1 MARKFE
7 VLKLLSEV
15 DKWSQKYML
24 YRKGAALFI
33 GLLVLSVVIFFFNL
47 PSVKISTTCLVFCFI
62 AVIGIRWCL
71 AKMDEFKS
79 LYVNTVPMID
89 PERDFSEE
97 KGFHDLDDS
106 IQESVSSV
114 EEVMDS
120 FVSDEESIEAI
131 APEDF
136 SELAKDE
143 VEATEEITDLTEV
156 EVTGEITDLT
166 EVEVTGE
173 ITDLTEV
180 EVTEEIT
187 DLTEVEVTEE
197 ITDLTEVEATEE
209 ITDLTEV
216 EVTEEITDLTE
227 VEATEEITDL
237 TEVEVTEEITDL
249 TEVKV
254 SEEGS
259 PLEHENEVVSGSVEP
274 VSIEDEILLTV
285 TQMIK
290 TEYDLMDELT
300 VKMVGNYFTIY
311 TNKKVLLRCK
321 LTGRKQYILTHL
333 SQEEVEGLGLDFE
346 APSKSESYTSRVTFK
361 SLAVLKELDSYILET
376 YKQIH
381 KL

>member
-156 EVTGEITDLT
+156 EVTEEITDLT

-187 DLTEVEVTEE
+187 DLTEVE
-197 ITDLTEVEATEE
+197 A
-209 ITDLTEV
+209 
-216 EVTEEITDLTE
+216 
-227 VEATEEITDL
+227 
-237 TEVEVTEEITDL
+237 TEEITDL

>member
-156 EVTGEITDLT
+156 EVT
-166 EVEVTGE
+166 
-173 ITDLTEV
+173 
-180 EVTEEIT
+180 
-187 DLTEVEVTEE
+187 
-197 ITDLTEVEATEE
+197 
-209 ITDLTEV
+209 
-216 EVTEEITDLTE
+216 
-227 VEATEEITDL
+227 
-237 TEVEVTEEITDL
+237 EEITDL

-346 APSKSESYTSRVTFK
+346 APSNSESYTSRVTFK
-361 SLAVLKELDSYILET
+361 SFAVLKELDSYILET

>member
-143 VEATEEITDLTEV
+143 VEVTEEITDLTEV

-166 EVEVTGE
+166 EVEV
-173 ITDLTEV
+173 
-180 EVTEEIT
+180 
-187 DLTEVEVTEE
+187 
-197 ITDLTEVEATEE
+197 TEE

>member
-1 MARKFE
+1 M
-7 VLKLLSEV
+7 LKLLSEV

-166 EVEVTGE
+166 EVEVT
-173 ITDLTEV
+173 
-180 EVTEEIT
+180 EEIT
-187 DLTEVEVTEE
+187 DLTEVE
-197 ITDLTEVEATEE
+197 
-209 ITDLTEV
+209 
-216 EVTEEITDLTE
+216 
-227 VEATEEITDL
+227 
-237 TEVEVTEEITDL
+237 
-249 TEVKV
+249 V

-274 VSIEDEILLTV
+274 ISIEDEILLTV

>member
-1 MARKFE
+1 M
-7 VLKLLSEV
+7 LSEV

-156 EVTGEITDLT
+156 E
-166 EVEVTGE
+166 
-173 ITDLTEV
+173 
-180 EVTEEIT
+180 
-187 DLTEVEVTEE
+187 
-197 ITDLTEVEATEE
+197 ATEE

-227 VEATEEITDL
+227 VEVSEEITDL
-237 TEVEVTEEITDL
+237 TEVE
-249 TEVKV
+249 V

-274 VSIEDEILLTV
+274 ISIEDEILLTV

>member
-143 VEATEEITDLTEV
+143 VE
-156 EVTGEITDLT
+156 
-166 EVEVTGE
+166 
-173 ITDLTEV
+173 
-180 EVTEEIT
+180 VTEEIT

-197 ITDLTEVEATEE
+197 ITDLTEVE
-209 ITDLTEV
+209 
-216 EVTEEITDLTE
+216 
-227 VEATEEITDL
+227 
-237 TEVEVTEEITDL
+237 
-249 TEVKV
+249 V

>member
-156 EVTGEITDLT
+156 EVT
-166 EVEVTGE
+166 
-173 ITDLTEV
+173 
-180 EVTEEIT
+180 EEIT
-187 DLTEVEVTEE
+187 DLTEVE
-197 ITDLTEVEATEE
+197 
-209 ITDLTEV
+209 
-216 EVTEEITDLTE
+216 
-227 VEATEEITDL
+227 
-237 TEVEVTEEITDL
+237 
-249 TEVKV
+249 V

>member
-216 EVTEEITDLTE
+216 
-227 VEATEEITDL
+227 
-237 TEVEVTEEITDL
+237 
-249 TEVKV
+249 KV

>member
-166 EVEVTGE
+166 EVEVT
-173 ITDLTEV
+173 
-180 EVTEEIT
+180 EEIT
-187 DLTEVEVTEE
+187 DLTEVE
-197 ITDLTEVEATEE
+197 
-209 ITDLTEV
+209 
-216 EVTEEITDLTE
+216 
-227 VEATEEITDL
+227 
-237 TEVEVTEEITDL
+237 
-249 TEVKV
+249 V

-274 VSIEDEILLTV
+274 ISIEDEILLTV

>member
-156 EVTGEITDLT
+156 EVTEEITDLT

-216 EVTEEITDLTE
+216 EVK
-227 VEATEEITDL
+227 
-237 TEVEVTEEITDL
+237 EEITDL

-274 VSIEDEILLTV
+274 VSIEDEILLAV

>member
-120 FVSDEESIEAI
+120 FVSDEELIEAI

-136 SELAKDE
+136 SELAKD
-143 VEATEEITDLTEV
+143 
-156 EVTGEITDLT
+156 
-166 EVEVTGE
+166 
-173 ITDLTEV
+173 
-180 EVTEEIT
+180 
-187 DLTEVEVTEE
+187 
-197 ITDLTEVEATEE
+197 
-209 ITDLTEV
+209 
-216 EVTEEITDLTE
+216 
-227 VEATEEITDL
+227 
-237 TEVEVTEEITDL
+237 EVEVTEEITDL

>member
-156 EVTGEITDLT
+156 EVT
-166 EVEVTGE
+166 
-173 ITDLTEV
+173 
-180 EVTEEIT
+180 
-187 DLTEVEVTEE
+187 
-197 ITDLTEVEATEE
+197 
-209 ITDLTEV
+209 
-216 EVTEEITDLTE
+216 
-227 VEATEEITDL
+227 
-237 TEVEVTEEITDL
+237 EEITDL

>member
-156 EVTGEITDLT
+156 E
-166 EVEVTGE
+166 
-173 ITDLTEV
+173 
-180 EVTEEIT
+180 
-187 DLTEVEVTEE
+187 
-197 ITDLTEVEATEE
+197 ATEE

-216 EVTEEITDLTE
+216 EVSEEITDLTE
-227 VEATEEITDL
+227 VE
-237 TEVEVTEEITDL
+237 
-249 TEVKV
+249 V

-274 VSIEDEILLTV
+274 ISIEDEILLTV

>member
-1 MARKFE
+1 
-7 VLKLLSEV
+7 
-15 DKWSQKYML
+15 
-24 YRKGAALFI
+24 
-33 GLLVLSVVIFFFNL
+33 
-47 PSVKISTTCLVFCFI
+47 
-62 AVIGIRWCL
+62 
-71 AKMDEFKS
+71 
-79 LYVNTVPMID
+79 
-89 PERDFSEE
+89 
-97 KGFHDLDDS
+97 
-106 IQESVSSV
+106 
-114 EEVMDS
+114 
-120 FVSDEESIEAI
+120 
-131 APEDF
+131 
-136 SELAKDE
+136 
-143 VEATEEITDLTEV
+143 
-156 EVTGEITDLT
+156 
-166 EVEVTGE
+166 
-173 ITDLTEV
+173 
-180 EVTEEIT
+180 
-187 DLTEVEVTEE
+187 
-197 ITDLTEVEATEE
+197 DLTEVEATEE

-227 VEATEEITDL
+227 VEVSEEITDL
-237 TEVEVTEEITDL
+237 TEVE
-249 TEVKV
+249 V

-274 VSIEDEILLTV
+274 ISIEDEILLTV

>member
-156 EVTGEITDLT
+156 E
-166 EVEVTGE
+166 
-173 ITDLTEV
+173 
-180 EVTEEIT
+180 
-187 DLTEVEVTEE
+187 
-197 ITDLTEVEATEE
+197 ATEE

-227 VEATEEITDL
+227 VEVSEEITDL
-237 TEVEVTEEITDL
+237 TEVEV
-249 TEVKV
+249 

-259 PLEHENEVVSGSVEP
+259 PLEHEKEVVSGSVEP
-274 VSIEDEILLTV
+274 ISIEDEILLTV

>member
-156 EVTGEITDLT
+156 EVT
-166 EVEVTGE
+166 
-173 ITDLTEV
+173 
-180 EVTEEIT
+180 
-187 DLTEVEVTEE
+187 
-197 ITDLTEVEATEE
+197 
-209 ITDLTEV
+209 
-216 EVTEEITDLTE
+216 
-227 VEATEEITDL
+227 
-237 TEVEVTEEITDL
+237 EEITDL

-333 SQEEVEGLGLDFE
+333 SQEEVEGFGLDFE

-361 SLAVLKELDSYILET
+361 SLAVLKELDSYILAT

>member
-166 EVEVTGE
+166 EVEVT
-173 ITDLTEV
+173 
-180 EVTEEIT
+180 EEIT

-197 ITDLTEVEATEE
+197 ITDLTEVEA
-209 ITDLTEV
+209 
-216 EVTEEITDLTE
+216 
-227 VEATEEITDL
+227 
-237 TEVEVTEEITDL
+237 TEEITDL

>member
-106 IQESVSSV
+106 IQEIVSSV

-156 EVTGEITDLT
+156 EVT
-166 EVEVTGE
+166 
-173 ITDLTEV
+173 
-180 EVTEEIT
+180 EEIT
-187 DLTEVEVTEE
+187 DLTEVE
-197 ITDLTEVEATEE
+197 
-209 ITDLTEV
+209 
-216 EVTEEITDLTE
+216 
-227 VEATEEITDL
+227 
-237 TEVEVTEEITDL
+237 
-249 TEVKV
+249 V

-274 VSIEDEILLTV
+274 ISIEDEILLTV

>member
-1 MARKFE
+1 M
-7 VLKLLSEV
+7 LSEV

-166 EVEVTGE
+166 EV
-173 ITDLTEV
+173 
-180 EVTEEIT
+180 
-187 DLTEVEVTEE
+187 
-197 ITDLTEVEATEE
+197 
-209 ITDLTEV
+209 
-216 EVTEEITDLTE
+216 
-227 VEATEEITDL
+227 
-237 TEVEVTEEITDL
+237 
-249 TEVKV
+249 KV

>member
-1 MARKFE
+1 M
-7 VLKLLSEV
+7 LSEV

-156 EVTGEITDLT
+156 E
-166 EVEVTGE
+166 
-173 ITDLTEV
+173 
-180 EVTEEIT
+180 
-187 DLTEVEVTEE
+187 
-197 ITDLTEVEATEE
+197 ATEE

-216 EVTEEITDLTE
+216 EVTG
-227 VEATEEITDL
+227 
-237 TEVEVTEEITDL
+237 EITDL

>member
-1 MARKFE
+1 M
-7 VLKLLSEV
+7 LSEV

-156 EVTGEITDLT
+156 EV
-166 EVEVTGE
+166 
-173 ITDLTEV
+173 
-180 EVTEEIT
+180 
-187 DLTEVEVTEE
+187 
-197 ITDLTEVEATEE
+197 TEE

>member
-156 EVTGEITDLT
+156 EVTEEITDLT

-187 DLTEVEVTEE
+187 DLTEVEATEE
-197 ITDLTEVEATEE
+197 ITDLTEVEVTEE

>member
-156 EVTGEITDLT
+156 EVTSVEEVMDSFVSDEESIEAIAPEDFSELAKD
-166 EVEVTGE
+166 EVEA
-173 ITDLTEV
+173 
-180 EVTEEIT
+180 TEEIT
-187 DLTEVEVTEE
+187 DLTEVEV
-197 ITDLTEVEATEE
+197 TEE

>member
-156 EVTGEITDLT
+156 EVK
-166 EVEVTGE
+166 
-173 ITDLTEV
+173 
-180 EVTEEIT
+180 
-187 DLTEVEVTEE
+187 
-197 ITDLTEVEATEE
+197 
-209 ITDLTEV
+209 
-216 EVTEEITDLTE
+216 
-227 VEATEEITDL
+227 
-237 TEVEVTEEITDL
+237 EEITDL

-274 VSIEDEILLTV
+274 VSIEDEILLAV

>member
-1 MARKFE
+1 M
-7 VLKLLSEV
+7 LSEV

-156 EVTGEITDLT
+156 E
-166 EVEVTGE
+166 
-173 ITDLTEV
+173 
-180 EVTEEIT
+180 
-187 DLTEVEVTEE
+187 
-197 ITDLTEVEATEE
+197 ATEE

-216 EVTEEITDLTE
+216 EV
-227 VEATEEITDL
+227 TEEITDL

>member
-1 MARKFE
+1 M
-7 VLKLLSEV
+7 LSEV

-156 EVTGEITDLT
+156 EV
-166 EVEVTGE
+166 
-173 ITDLTEV
+173 
-180 EVTEEIT
+180 
-187 DLTEVEVTEE
+187 
-197 ITDLTEVEATEE
+197 
-209 ITDLTEV
+209 
-216 EVTEEITDLTE
+216 
-227 VEATEEITDL
+227 TEEITDL

>member
-1 MARKFE
+1 M
-7 VLKLLSEV
+7 LSEV

-166 EVEVTGE
+166 EVEVT
-173 ITDLTEV
+173 
-180 EVTEEIT
+180 
-187 DLTEVEVTEE
+187 
-197 ITDLTEVEATEE
+197 
-209 ITDLTEV
+209 
-216 EVTEEITDLTE
+216 
-227 VEATEEITDL
+227 
-237 TEVEVTEEITDL
+237 EEITDL

>member
-156 EVTGEITDLT
+156 EVTEEITDLT

-216 EVTEEITDLTE
+216 
-227 VEATEEITDL
+227 
-237 TEVEVTEEITDL
+237 
-249 TEVKV
+249 KV

-274 VSIEDEILLTV
+274 VSIEDEILLAV

>member
-156 EVTGEITDLT
+156 EVTEEITDLT

-187 DLTEVEVTEE
+187 DLTEVEVSEE
-197 ITDLTEVEATEE
+197 ITDLTEVE
-209 ITDLTEV
+209 
-216 EVTEEITDLTE
+216 
-227 VEATEEITDL
+227 
-237 TEVEVTEEITDL
+237 
-249 TEVKV
+249 V

-274 VSIEDEILLTV
+274 ISIEDEILLTV

>member
-120 FVSDEESIEAI
+120 FVLDEESIEAI

-156 EVTGEITDLT
+156 EVTEEITDLT

-180 EVTEEIT
+180 EV
-187 DLTEVEVTEE
+187 
-197 ITDLTEVEATEE
+197 
-209 ITDLTEV
+209 
-216 EVTEEITDLTE
+216 
-227 VEATEEITDL
+227 TEEITDL

>member
-79 LYVNTVPMID
+79 LYVNTVPMIE

-156 EVTGEITDLT
+156 EVTEEITDLT

-187 DLTEVEVTEE
+187 DLTEVEV
-197 ITDLTEVEATEE
+197 
-209 ITDLTEV
+209 
-216 EVTEEITDLTE
+216 
-227 VEATEEITDL
+227 
-237 TEVEVTEEITDL
+237 
-249 TEVKV
+249 

-274 VSIEDEILLTV
+274 ISIEDEILLTV

>member
-136 SELAKDE
+136 SELAKD
-143 VEATEEITDLTEV
+143 
-156 EVTGEITDLT
+156 
-166 EVEVTGE
+166 
-173 ITDLTEV
+173 
-180 EVTEEIT
+180 
-187 DLTEVEVTEE
+187 
-197 ITDLTEVEATEE
+197 
-209 ITDLTEV
+209 
-216 EVTEEITDLTE
+216 
-227 VEATEEITDL
+227 
-237 TEVEVTEEITDL
+237 EVEVTEEITDL

>member
-1 MARKFE
+1 M
-7 VLKLLSEV
+7 LSEV

-166 EVEVTGE
+166 EVEVT
-173 ITDLTEV
+173 
-180 EVTEEIT
+180 
-187 DLTEVEVTEE
+187 EE
-197 ITDLTEVEATEE
+197 ITDLTEVEAT
-209 ITDLTEV
+209 D
-216 EVTEEITDLTE
+216 
-227 VEATEEITDL
+227 EITDL

>member
-1 MARKFE
+1 M
-7 VLKLLSEV
+7 LSEV

-166 EVEVTGE
+166 EVEV
-173 ITDLTEV
+173 
-180 EVTEEIT
+180 
-187 DLTEVEVTEE
+187 
-197 ITDLTEVEATEE
+197 
-209 ITDLTEV
+209 
-216 EVTEEITDLTE
+216 
-227 VEATEEITDL
+227 
-237 TEVEVTEEITDL
+237 
-249 TEVKV
+249 

>member
-1 MARKFE
+1 M
-7 VLKLLSEV
+7 LSEV

-156 EVTGEITDLT
+156 EVTEEITDLT
-166 EVEVTGE
+166 EVEVTG
-173 ITDLTEV
+173 
-180 EVTEEIT
+180 
-187 DLTEVEVTEE
+187 
-197 ITDLTEVEATEE
+197 E

>member
-1 MARKFE
+1 M
-7 VLKLLSEV
+7 LSEV

-156 EVTGEITDLT
+156 EA
-166 EVEVTGE
+166 
-173 ITDLTEV
+173 
-180 EVTEEIT
+180 
-187 DLTEVEVTEE
+187 TEE

-216 EVTEEITDLTE
+216 EVSEEITDLTE
-227 VEATEEITDL
+227 VE
-237 TEVEVTEEITDL
+237 
-249 TEVKV
+249 V

-274 VSIEDEILLTV
+274 ISIEDEILLTV

>member
-1 MARKFE
+1 M
-7 VLKLLSEV
+7 LSEV

-156 EVTGEITDLT
+156 EVT
-166 EVEVTGE
+166 
-173 ITDLTEV
+173 
-180 EVTEEIT
+180 EEIT

-216 EVTEEITDLTE
+216 EVK
-227 VEATEEITDL
+227 
-237 TEVEVTEEITDL
+237 EEITDL

>member
-156 EVTGEITDLT
+156 EVTEEITDLT
-166 EVEVTGE
+166 EVEVTG
-173 ITDLTEV
+173 
-180 EVTEEIT
+180 
-187 DLTEVEVTEE
+187 
-197 ITDLTEVEATEE
+197 
-209 ITDLTEV
+209 
-216 EVTEEITDLTE
+216 
-227 VEATEEITDL
+227 
-237 TEVEVTEEITDL
+237 EITDL

-274 VSIEDEILLTV
+274 ISIEDEILLTV

-346 APSKSESYTSRVTFK
+346 APSKSESYTSRVTCK

>member
-156 EVTGEITDLT
+156 EV
-166 EVEVTGE
+166 
-173 ITDLTEV
+173 
-180 EVTEEIT
+180 
-187 DLTEVEVTEE
+187 
-197 ITDLTEVEATEE
+197 TEE

>member
-1 MARKFE
+1 
-7 VLKLLSEV
+7 
-15 DKWSQKYML
+15 ML

-156 EVTGEITDLT
+156 EVTEEITDLT

-187 DLTEVEVTEE
+187 DLTEVEATEE
-197 ITDLTEVEATEE
+197 ITDLTEVEVTEE